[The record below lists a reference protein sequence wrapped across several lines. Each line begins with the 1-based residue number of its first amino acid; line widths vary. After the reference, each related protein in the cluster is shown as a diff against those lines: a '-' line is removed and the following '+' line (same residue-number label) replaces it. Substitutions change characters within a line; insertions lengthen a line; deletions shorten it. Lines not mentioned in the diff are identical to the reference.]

1 MRKTYAYNGI
11 TIGILLGLMA
21 GLAANNMVIGVIAM
35 IGLSVLAFAA
45 IRLLE
50 NAVGAGVDKAS
61 DAISRKIAEHKD
73 R

>member
-50 NAVGAGVDKAS
+50 NAVDAGVDKAS